1 MDGKVNHPS
10 SDWFVEKK
18 ANVSRKSIDAILP
31 PMAGLWARWTGN
43 ICTENKK
50 AVNVKGVGRC
60 ELLGHGR

>member
-1 MDGKVNHPS
+1 MNGKVNYPS

-31 PMAGLWARWTGN
+31 LMGLWARWTGN

-50 AVNVKGVGRC
+50 AVNVKG
-60 ELLGHGR
+60 

>member
-1 MDGKVNHPS
+1 MNGKVNYPS

-31 PMAGLWARWTGN
+31 LMAGLWARWTGN

-50 AVNVKGVGRC
+50 AVNVKG
-60 ELLGHGR
+60 